1 MNCHLVVRKTNLSRL
16 SDFKRAENEKEIS
29 RNSNLAVL
37 NRKQVKP
44 QLIINNIYCK
54 EFLVEVNLKNVF
66 KIIS

>member
-1 MNCHLVVRKTNLSRL
+1 MNCYLVVRKTNLSRL

-44 QLIINNIYCK
+44 QLIINNINCK

>member
-1 MNCHLVVRKTNLSRL
+1 MNCYLVVRKTNLSRS